1 MRKRSTTDLKLG
13 GYQMKYI
20 KMFFAWIW
28 LLFANDNK
36 KEVKSSSKL
45 FLPMNLQYFSD
56 GGDGGG
62 DGGDG
67 GSGDDGGNGGSGD
80 EPFATFKTQDD
91 FNKRLSRAEKKGQKE
106 LAKTLGFDSVE
117 EMQAALDKTKKKEP
131 NNTDP
136 VNVDAVVESKLKE
149 ERDKTFKR
157 LVNSEVKLNAN
168 ELGFADWEDALALSD
183 LSQVKEDEKGNI
195 IGVKEALEELG
206 KKKPHLLK
214 QSGNGSFGANVPNSQ
229 QQQKEALDNMKKL
242 AASRGNSQTTTHNPW
257 A

>member
-1 MRKRSTTDLKLG
+1 
-13 GYQMKYI
+13 MKYI
-20 KMFFAWIW
+20 KMFIVWIW

-36 KEVKSSSKL
+36 KEVKSSKL
-45 FLPMNLQYFSD
+45 FLPLNLQYFSD

-62 DGGDG
+62 DGGNG
-67 GSGDDGGNGGSGD
+67 GSGDEGGNGGSGD

-91 FNKRLSRAEKKGQKE
+91 FNKRLGRAEKKGQKE

-117 EMQAALDKTKKKEP
+117 EMQAALNKDKDKNKDTNKDKKD
-131 NNTDP
+131 DP
-136 VNVDAVVESKLKE
+136 IDVDAVVESKLKE

-214 QSGNGSFGANVPNSQ
+214 QSGNGSFGANVPNTQ
-229 QQQKEALDNMKKL
+229 QQQKEALDSMKKL
-242 AASRGNSQTTTHNPW
+242 AASRGNTQTTAHNPW

>member
-1 MRKRSTTDLKLG
+1 
-13 GYQMKYI
+13 MKYI
-20 KMFFAWIW
+20 KMLFAWIW

-36 KEVKSSSKL
+36 KEERSSKL
-45 FLPMNLQYFSD
+45 FLPMKLQYFSD

-62 DGGDG
+62 EGGNGDEG
-67 GSGDDGGNGGSGD
+67 GSGGSGD

-91 FNKRLSRAEKKGQKE
+91 FNKRLGRAEKKGQKE
-106 LAKTLGFDSVE
+106 LAKSLGFDSVE
-117 EMQAALDKTKKKEP
+117 DMQAAVNKNKNKENNNNNP
-131 NNTDP
+131 NDTDP
-136 VNVDAVVESKLKE
+136 VDVDALVDAKLKE
-149 ERDKTFKR
+149 QLKTEQDKTFKR

-168 ELGFADWEDALALSD
+168 ELGFADWEDALALAD
-183 LSQVKEDEKGNI
+183 LSQVKEDDKGNI
-195 IGVKEALEELG
+195 VGVKEALEELG

-242 AASRGNSQTTTHNPW
+242 AASRGNAQTTSHNPW

>member
-1 MRKRSTTDLKLG
+1 
-13 GYQMKYI
+13 MKYI
-20 KMFFAWIW
+20 KIFIAWIW

-36 KEVKSSSKL
+36 KEEKKGFTP
-45 FLPMNLQYFSD
+45 FLPLNLQFFSD
-56 GGDGGG
+56 DPPADPPTDPPGD
-62 DGGDG
+62 
-67 GSGDDGGNGGSGD
+67 D

-117 EMQAALDKTKKKEP
+117 DMQAALNKNKDNKDNKDKKDNP
-131 NNTDP
+131 ID
-136 VNVDAVVESKLKE
+136 VDAVVESKLKE

-168 ELGFADWEDALALSD
+168 ELGFADWEDALALAD

-195 IGVKEALEELG
+195 VGVKEALEDLG

-214 QSGNGSFGANVPNSQ
+214 QSGNGSFGANVPNNQ
-229 QQQKEALDNMKKL
+229 QQQKEALDSMKKL
-242 AASRGNSQTTTHNPW
+242 AASRGNTQTNAHNPW
-257 A
+257 G

>member
-1 MRKRSTTDLKLG
+1 
-13 GYQMKYI
+13 MKYI
-20 KMFFAWIW
+20 KMLIAWIW

-36 KEVKSSSKL
+36 KEEKKRVTP
-45 FLPMNLQYFSD
+45 FLPLNLQFFSD
-56 GGDGGG
+56 EPPADPPA
-62 DGGDG
+62 DPPND
-67 GSGDDGGNGGSGD
+67 D
-80 EPFATFKTQDD
+80 EPFASFKTQDD

-117 EMQAALDKTKKKEP
+117 EMQAAINKDKVKNKDTNKDKKE
-131 NNTDP
+131 DP
-136 VNVDAVVESKLKE
+136 IDVDAVVESKLKE

-183 LSQVKEDEKGNI
+183 LTQVKEDEKGNI

-229 QQQKEALDNMKKL
+229 QQQKESLDSMKKL
-242 AASRGNSQTTTHNPW
+242 AASRGNTQTTAHNPW